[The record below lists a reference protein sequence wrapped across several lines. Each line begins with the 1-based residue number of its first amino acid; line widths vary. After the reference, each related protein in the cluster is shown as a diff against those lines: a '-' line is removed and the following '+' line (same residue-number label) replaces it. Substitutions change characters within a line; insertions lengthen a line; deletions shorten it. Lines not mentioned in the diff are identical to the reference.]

1 MKRWKNNLLILLWF
15 FVGHSLFPVPRI
27 IDSIDSILQ
36 TTSSLSSEEIKL
48 LYYKGKELQ
57 YTKPEHAVFT
67 FKFILQSP
75 IKKSSLFTG
84 QLWEDLGRTYF
95 HLGYTDSAEWA
106 YQQAYALFIKNNCS
120 KCIANLALDYAN
132 IKNRFGDFASA
143 NNLCNT
149 ALEISLRIQDITLLG
164 QAYHRLGTTY
174 YLQKDYPNALK
185 FFNKALNSFKGDSL
199 IEEKLKVYN
208 NIALVYL
215 DMGRLQDA
223 YDLLKKSLPI
233 AREKKL
239 KKIASTIL
247 NNLGRICIFQ
257 KKYDEATDHLFEALK
272 LKNEIYEQEGLGVCH
287 LNLGKIFLEKKQY
300 ELAEFHLENSEKLL
314 SVSRSYTYLSET
326 IGTLAE
332 LYEKQHQFEKAL
344 QYRRFYENLKDSLQ
358 KIQYIKLLKA
368 AEYQYKT
375 KELENE
381 NKVLRQQQIIERMKS
396 NEKRKNF
403 TIIIIFF
410 ALSLLVLAI
419 LLYIVW
425 LQSKHQKEVQKINLN
440 LVEKNAQLEQSK
452 REISEAVE
460 TRDKLFRIISHDLR
474 NPIASILSFVRIMRR
489 DFDKLSSEEREMLL
503 DELDRVTTNMSEL
516 LENLLLWY
524 RTQGN
529 RWIAQP
535 EIISLHQALNNVL
548 TFYEKN
554 LISKNITVETPS
566 QDTPAIAHADPK
578 MVETIFR
585 NLLSNAI
592 KFTPKNGNIKI
603 EFKKEDSQIIIK
615 VQDSGVGMSKELI
628 DKILN
633 NHPIES
639 TRGTE
644 GEKGCGVGL
653 MIVKELIEKNH
664 GKFWIESKIGEGT
677 AFYFSLPAAPEK

>member
-1 MKRWKNNLLILLWF
+1 MKRWKNNLLILLWL

-36 TTSSLSSEEIKL
+36 TIPPYSSEGIKL
-48 LYYKGKELQ
+48 LYLKGKELQ
-57 YTKPEHAVFT
+57 YIKPEHAVFT

-75 IKKSSLFTG
+75 FKKNNAFIG

-106 YQQAYALFIKNNCS
+106 YQQAYALFIKSNCF

-149 ALEISLRIQDITLLG
+149 ALEISLKVQDNILLG
-164 QAYHRLGTTY
+164 QTYHRLGTTY

-247 NNLGRICIFQ
+247 NNLGRVCIIQ
-257 KKYDEATDHLFEALK
+257 KKYDEATEHLFEALK
-272 LKNEIYEQEGLGVCH
+272 LKNEICEEEGLGICH

-300 ELAEFHLENSEKLL
+300 ELAEFHLKKSEKFL
-314 SVSRSYTYLSET
+314 SESKSYTYLSET

-332 LYEKQHQFEKAL
+332 FYEKQHQFEKAL
-344 QYRRFYENLKDSLQ
+344 QYRRFFENLKDSLQ
-358 KIQYIKLLKA
+358 KIQYMKLLKA

-381 NKVLRQQQIIERMKS
+381 NKVLRQQQIIEKMKS
-396 NEKRKNF
+396 NEQRKNF
-403 TIIIIFF
+403 TILIIFF
-410 ALSLLVLAI
+410 ALSLLVLGI
-419 LLYIVW
+419 LLYIVR
-425 LQSKHQKEVQKINLN
+425 LQSKHQKEIQKINLN

-489 DFDKLSSEEREMLL
+489 DFDKLSSKEREMLL

-554 LISKNITVETPS
+554 LISKNITVEIPS
-566 QDTPAIAHADPK
+566 LDTPAIAHADPK

-592 KFTPKNGNIKI
+592 KFTPKNGKIKI
-603 EFKKEDSQIIIK
+603 EFKKVDSQIIIK
-615 VQDSGVGMSKELI
+615 VQDSGVGMSKEMI

-633 NHPIES
+633 NHTIES

-644 GEKGCGVGL
+644 GEKGSGVGL

-664 GKFWIESKIGEGT
+664 GKFWIESEIGKGT